1 MPQELFPSSYLCDC
15 GHQSDFFERT
25 IHEAKRRSYK
35 KTFYLVDSAPDEHTI
50 VFAQG
55 QMIAIICPR
64 QKSDTRGSPSVTNS
78 AKRRRP
84 HDRSE

>member
-1 MPQELFPSSYLCDC
+1 MPQELFPSSYVCDC

-25 IHEAKRRSYK
+25 IREAKRRSYK

-55 QMIAIICPR
+55 HMIAIICPR
-64 QKSDTRGSPSVTNS
+64 QKSDTRPRLAS
-78 AKRRRP
+78 
-84 HDRSE
+84 